1 MYGKPFI
8 AGIALALAAVSP
20 SAAAADSPAH
30 QLKQLRLATTAFNS
44 LDVAKAAGWDQDITG
59 CLSSPE
65 GGMGHHFMNDE
76 IFFDGVVDPLRP
88 ELLVYAPTEHGGRRL
103 VAVEYLVFS
112 SALGSN
118 PGPELFGHTFHLNP
132 AIDAYVLHVWLWE
145 MNPSGLFADWNPR
158 VHCPACRT
166 NGTGSGAPGA
176 HAGQK
181 TASE

>member
-88 ELLVYAPTEHGGRRL
+88 ELLVYVPRSEEHPYELQSLMRISY
-103 VAVEYLVFS
+103 AVF
-112 SALGSN
+112 
-118 PGPELFGHTFHLNP
+118 
-132 AIDAYVLHVWLWE
+132 
-145 MNPSGLFADWNPR
+145 
-158 VHCPACRT
+158 
-166 NGTGSGAPGA
+166 
-176 HAGQK
+176 
-181 TASE
+181 